1 MKKLIILCL
10 SFFVSSCSSLN
21 IPAVLD
27 ITSSNSYEKQNDTI
41 TIQNIWSTDI
51 GNKRDYK
58 SGVLQPVF
66 INNNAYTI
74 DSQGFISAINL
85 LDGNTLWTAN
95 LDMAVSSGLAIHNEK
110 IFFGTTDGMYYGY
123 DIETLASS
131 YSFID
136 ALDFIDFLDNK
147 TLAPKLSTQLKSEAS
162 SIAIGI
168 DDLIFLKLDDG
179 DTTAINIEDNNLE
192 WNYKGRNVPLSMKG
206 SGAILYQNNNIY
218 VPRDDGNII
227 SLVASSGKL
236 NWLAS
241 ISPRSGR
248 NELESLR
255 DVEISPVIS
264 NGVLFI
270 GSYQGNLIS
279 IDILN
284 GNIIWSRPMS
294 VMSHFSVDDSNLYIS
309 DDAGYIYS
317 IDRYNG
323 DIQWKQKIPNN
334 IQSTQTFIMNNH
346 ILSLSVEGHVIVI
359 DRTDGKL
366 LAFERVLDDIEPQV
380 NGLLQDKILY
390 IVSKSGRLN
399 AIKIN

>member
-10 SFFVSSCSSLN
+10 SFFISSCSSFNLSS
-21 IPAVLD
+21 VLD
-27 ITSSNSYEKQNDTI
+27 ITSLNPYEKQDDAFS
-41 TIQNIWSTDI
+41 IQNIWSIDI

-58 SGVLQPVF
+58 TGVLQPVF
-66 INNNAYTI
+66 MNNNAYTI
-74 DSQGFISAINL
+74 DSQGFVSAINL
-85 LDGNTLWTAN
+85 LDGNVLWTAS
-95 LDMAVSSGLAIHNEK
+95 LDMEVSSGLSIHNKK
-110 IFFGTTDGMYYGY
+110 IFFGTNDGMFYGY
-123 DIETLASS
+123 DIETLVNS

-136 ALDFIDFLDNK
+136 TLDFIDFLDN
-147 TLAPKLSTQLKSEAS
+147 TALVPIMSTQLKSEAS
-162 SIAIGI
+162 SPAIGI
-168 DDLIFLKLDDG
+168 DDLIFIKLDDG

-192 WNYKGRNVPLSMKG
+192 WNYKGRNVPLSIKG
-206 SGAILYQNNNIY
+206 SGAIGHQYNNIY

-264 NGVLFI
+264 DGVLFI

-294 VMSHFSVDDSNLYIS
+294 VMSHFSVDDSSLYIS

-334 IQSTQTFIMNNH
+334 TQSTQTFIMNNY

-359 DRTDGKL
+359 DKIDGKL
-366 LAFERVLDDIEPQV
+366 LVFERVLNDIDVQI
-380 NGLLQDKILY
+380 NGLLQDKTLY
-390 IVSKSGRLN
+390 IVSKNGRLN

>member
-10 SFFVSSCSSLN
+10 SFFVSSCSSFNLSS
-21 IPAVLD
+21 VLD
-27 ITSSNSYEKQNDTI
+27 ITSLNTYEKQDDAI

-58 SGVLQPVF
+58 TGVLQPVF
-66 INNNAYTI
+66 IDNNAYTI
-74 DSQGFISAINL
+74 DGQGFVSAINL
-85 LDGNTLWTAN
+85 LDGNALWTAN
-95 LDMAVSSGLAIHNEK
+95 LDMDVSSGLSIHNK
-110 IFFGTTDGMYYGY
+110 QIFFGTNDGMYYGY
-123 DIETLASS
+123 DIETLMSS

-136 ALDFIDFLDNK
+136 TIDFIDLLDNK
-147 TLAPKLSTQLKSEAS
+147 ALAPIMSTQLKSEAS
-162 SIAIGI
+162 SPAVGI
-168 DDLIFLKLDDG
+168 DNLIFVKLDDG
-179 DTTAINIEDNNLE
+179 DTSAINIEDNNLE
-192 WNYKGRNVPLSMKG
+192 WNYKGRNVPLSIKG
-206 SGAILYQNNNIY
+206 SGAIAYQNNNIY

-294 VMSHFSVDDSNLYIS
+294 VMSHFSVDDSSLYIS

-334 IQSTQTFIMNNH
+334 IQSTQTFIMNNY

-359 DRTDGKL
+359 DKIDGKL
-366 LAFERVLDDIEPQV
+366 LVFERVLNDIDPQI
-380 NGLLQDKILY
+380 NSLLQDKTLY
-390 IVSKSGRLN
+390 IVSKNGRLN

>member
-1 MKKLIILCL
+1 MKKSIILCL
-10 SFFVSSCSSLN
+10 SFFVSSCSSFNLST
-21 IPAVLD
+21 VLD
-27 ITSSNSYEKQNDTI
+27 ITSLNPYEKQDDAFS
-41 TIQNIWSTDI
+41 IQNIWSIDI

-58 SGVLQPVF
+58 TGVLQPVF
-66 INNNAYTI
+66 MNNNAYTI
-74 DSQGFISAINL
+74 DSQGFVSAINL
-85 LDGNTLWTAN
+85 LDGNVLWTAS
-95 LDMAVSSGLAIHNEK
+95 LDMEVSSGLSIHNKK
-110 IFFGTTDGMYYGY
+110 IFFGTNDGMFYGY
-123 DIETLASS
+123 DIETLVNS

-136 ALDFIDFLDNK
+136 TLDFIDFLDN
-147 TLAPKLSTQLKSEAS
+147 TALVPIMSTQLKSEAS
-162 SIAIGI
+162 SPAIGI
-168 DDLIFLKLDDG
+168 DDLIFIKLDDG

-192 WNYKGRNVPLSMKG
+192 WNYKGRNVPLSIKG
-206 SGAILYQNNNIY
+206 SGAIGHQYNNIY

-264 NGVLFI
+264 DGVLFI

-294 VMSHFSVDDSNLYIS
+294 VMSHFSVDDSSLYIS

-334 IQSTQTFIMNNH
+334 TQSTQTFIMNNY

-359 DRTDGKL
+359 DKIDGKL
-366 LAFERVLDDIEPQV
+366 LVFERVLNDIDVQI
-380 NGLLQDKILY
+380 NGLLQDKTLY
-390 IVSKSGRLN
+390 IVSKNGRLN

>member
-1 MKKLIILCL
+1 
-10 SFFVSSCSSLN
+10 
-21 IPAVLD
+21 
-27 ITSSNSYEKQNDTI
+27 
-41 TIQNIWSTDI
+41 
-51 GNKRDYK
+51 
-58 SGVLQPVF
+58 
-66 INNNAYTI
+66 
-74 DSQGFISAINL
+74 
-85 LDGNTLWTAN
+85 
-95 LDMAVSSGLAIHNEK
+95 MAVSSGLAIHNEK

>member
-1 MKKLIILCL
+1 MFI
-10 SFFVSSCSSLN
+10 FFVSSCSSFNLST
-21 IPAVLD
+21 VLD
-27 ITSSNSYEKQNDTI
+27 ITSLNPYEKQDDAFS
-41 TIQNIWSTDI
+41 IQNIWSIDI

-58 SGVLQPVF
+58 TGVLQPVF
-66 INNNAYTI
+66 MNNNAYTI
-74 DSQGFISAINL
+74 DSQGFVSAINL
-85 LDGNTLWTAN
+85 LDGNVLWTAS
-95 LDMAVSSGLAIHNEK
+95 LDMEVSSGLSIHNKK
-110 IFFGTTDGMYYGY
+110 IFFGTNDGMFYGY
-123 DIETLASS
+123 DIETLVNS

-136 ALDFIDFLDNK
+136 TLDFIDFLDN
-147 TLAPKLSTQLKSEAS
+147 TALVPIMSTQLKSEAS
-162 SIAIGI
+162 SPAIGI
-168 DDLIFLKLDDG
+168 DDLIFIKLDDG

-192 WNYKGRNVPLSMKG
+192 WNYKGRNVPLSIKG
-206 SGAILYQNNNIY
+206 SGAIGHQYNNIY

-264 NGVLFI
+264 DGVLFI

-294 VMSHFSVDDSNLYIS
+294 VMSHFSVDDSSLYIS

-334 IQSTQTFIMNNH
+334 TQSTQTFIMNNY

-359 DRTDGKL
+359 DKIDGKL
-366 LAFERVLDDIEPQV
+366 LVFERVLNDIDVQI
-380 NGLLQDKILY
+380 NGLLQDKTLY
-390 IVSKSGRLN
+390 IVSKNGRLN

>member
-1 MKKLIILCL
+1 
-10 SFFVSSCSSLN
+10 
-21 IPAVLD
+21 
-27 ITSSNSYEKQNDTI
+27 
-41 TIQNIWSTDI
+41 
-51 GNKRDYK
+51 
-58 SGVLQPVF
+58 
-66 INNNAYTI
+66 
-74 DSQGFISAINL
+74 
-85 LDGNTLWTAN
+85 
-95 LDMAVSSGLAIHNEK
+95 
-110 IFFGTTDGMYYGY
+110 
-123 DIETLASS
+123 
-131 YSFID
+131 
-136 ALDFIDFLDNK
+136 
-147 TLAPKLSTQLKSEAS
+147 
-162 SIAIGI
+162 
-168 DDLIFLKLDDG
+168 
-179 DTTAINIEDNNLE
+179 
-192 WNYKGRNVPLSMKG
+192 
-206 SGAILYQNNNIY
+206 
-218 VPRDDGNII
+218 
-227 SLVASSGKL
+227 VASSGKL

-366 LAFERVLDDIEPQV
+366 LAFERVLDDIDPQV

>member
-10 SFFVSSCSSLN
+10 SFLVSSCSSFNLSS
-21 IPAVLD
+21 VLD
-27 ITSSNSYEKQNDTI
+27 ITSLNTYEKQDDAI

-58 SGVLQPVF
+58 TGVLQPVF

-74 DSQGFISAINL
+74 DGQGFVSAINL
-85 LDGNTLWTAN
+85 LDGNALWTAN
-95 LDMAVSSGLAIHNEK
+95 LDMEVSSGLSIHNK
-110 IFFGTTDGMYYGY
+110 QIFFGTNDGMYYGY
-123 DIETLASS
+123 DIETLVNS

-136 ALDFIDFLDNK
+136 TIDFIDFLDNK
-147 TLAPKLSTQLKSEAS
+147 TLTPILSTQLKSEAS
-162 SIAIGI
+162 SPAVGI
-168 DDLIFLKLDDG
+168 DNLIFVKLDDG
-179 DTTAINIEDNNLE
+179 DTTAINIDDNNLE

-206 SGAILYQNNNIY
+206 SGAIVYQNNNIY

-334 IQSTQTFIMNNH
+334 IQSTQTFIMDNY
-346 ILSLSVEGHVIVI
+346 ILSLSVKGHVIVI
-359 DRTDGKL
+359 DKIDGKL
-366 LAFERVLDDIEPQV
+366 LVFERVLNDIDPQI
-380 NGLLQDKILY
+380 NGLIQDKILY
-390 IVSKSGRLN
+390 IVSKNGRLN